1 MSTPHFTKF
10 LWLKT
15 CELVGEQ
22 RTANV
27 SFCCSLEVLHEG
39 DIVPHVVW
47 WKFTGSGGA
56 VAAVSLN
63 TVVAQVNAPA
73 THEYTTHTTDYAI
86 ALYYCYPL

>member
-1 MSTPHFTKF
+1 M
-10 LWLKT
+10 
-15 CELVGEQ
+15 
-22 RTANV
+22 
-27 SFCCSLEVLHEG
+27 LHEG

-73 THEYTTHTTDYAI
+73 THEYTTQHKPQFMQLHCII
-86 ALYYCYPL
+86 ATHYRSCISLLSNVVVAMTSILDLVYDIVGLTPS